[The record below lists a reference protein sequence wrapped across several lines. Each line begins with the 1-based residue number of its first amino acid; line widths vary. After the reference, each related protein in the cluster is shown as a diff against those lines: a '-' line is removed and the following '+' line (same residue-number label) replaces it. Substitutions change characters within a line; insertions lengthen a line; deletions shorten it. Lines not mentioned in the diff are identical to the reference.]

1 MPTEIAKTADF
12 SQIRYGQCWEDT
24 DVLLKALA
32 VEPGQV
38 CLSIASAGDNT
49 LALLTQEP
57 KQVIAVDLNP
67 AQLACLALRVAA
79 YRQLNHDELL
89 QLWGARPATR
99 SQRFALYGRC
109 RGELTDAVRQFWDR
123 RRGAIAQGFATLG
136 KFEHYLS
143 HFRRFV
149 LPLLHSRREIE
160 SLLTDKPQEERQ
172 DFYQRVWNHRRW
184 RWGFRLFFS
193 RPLLGRWGRDPQ
205 FFRYVEGDPIEQLCQ
220 RLRYA
225 LTTLN
230 PAENPYLQWMLTGT
244 YRTALPYV
252 LRPEQFEPIR
262 AHLDRLQWHCCAV
275 EDYLQERPGLRVD
288 RFNLSNIFEYMSEA
302 NSQRVLAQIIDHSAI
317 GGRWVYWN
325 LFVRRC
331 CLEQSGVRSH
341 RDLSA
346 ALRGGDEHAMA
357 DRTFFYRDLVIEEK
371 IQPDGGGA

>member
-1 MPTEIAKTADF
+1 MPTEIAKRADF

-109 RGELTDAVRQFWDR
+109 RGVLTDGVRQFWDR
-123 RRGAIAQGFATLG
+123 RGGAIAQGFATLG
-136 KFEHYLS
+136 KFEQYLAA
-143 HFRRFV
+143 FRRYV
-149 LPLLHSRREIE
+149 LPLLHSPQDIE
-160 SLLTDKPQEERQ
+160 QLLQTKPQGERE
-172 DFYQRVWNHRRW
+172 DFYDQVWNHRRW
-184 RWGFRLFFS
+184 QWGFRLFFS
-193 RPLLGRWGRDPQ
+193 RPVLGRWGRDPQ
-205 FFRYVEGDPIEQLCQ
+205 FFRYVEGDPIAQLCQ

-230 PAENPYLQWMLTGT
+230 PVENPYLQWMLTGT

-262 AHLDRLQWHCCAV
+262 AHLDRLQWHCGAV
-275 EDYLQERPGLRVD
+275 EDYLQERPALRVD

-302 NSQRVLAQIIDHSAI
+302 NSQRVLGQIINHSAI

-325 LFVRRC
+325 LFVPRHC
-331 CLEQSGVRSH
+331 PEQAGVRWVRGQESH
-341 RDLSA
+341 RAYSEVLQ
-346 ALRGGDEHAMA
+346 GEN
-357 DRTFFYRDLVIEEK
+357 RTFFYRDLVIEEK
-371 IQPDGGGA
+371 IQSSVRGA